1 LKIWKAG
8 RRAYVLTYPQGIK
21 DADQLVKAQG
31 IEAFKTILAGKQLAA
46 HWITRRVIDEMPGAD
61 IYAILDALRP
71 WMIAADP
78 IDRHEIT
85 AAARQT
91 LDMPESVLNDFI
103 EMQAEIEAGKESKA
117 EAGRMIREAQG
128 LYNEGEAEAAVDL
141 LEDRVKKLKAQAVKY
156 ESPFYSIPEYLEDEK
171 YEPAGLLTGYKDL
184 DEYILFPSGAI
195 SVIAARV
202 KHGKTT
208 LMLNLIMNQLK
219 APENQ
224 EKAFF
229 FISYEQPKKQL
240 MRRLVMMEAGHI
252 TNDQLEKMSYKVVG
266 QFLKAGGGGHTKVK
280 EALDRLNGFIQAE
293 RLALIDHPY
302 YVDELAGM
310 LKKWASR
317 YQIGGVYLDYI
328 QKVKIKGRYQSRQ
341 AEIQAISAGLLETA
355 ISLKIPIIVGTQANR
370 TVTGE
375 NSLTT
380 ETMRESG
387 DIEQDANLILGLWD
401 RSRGNDKGPAETGRK
416 VTLAVKIL
424 ENRDGGK
431 PENDGAIELW
441 FDKPILRITD
451 KTKLSY

>member
-1 LKIWKAG
+1 
-8 RRAYVLTYPQGIK
+8 
-21 DADQLVKAQG
+21 
-31 IEAFKTILAGKQLAA
+31 
-46 HWITRRVIDEMPGAD
+46 
-61 IYAILDALRP
+61 
-71 WMIAADP
+71 
-78 IDRHEIT
+78 
-85 AAARQT
+85 
-91 LDMPESVLNDFI
+91 
-103 EMQAEIEAGKESKA
+103 
-117 EAGRMIREAQG
+117 
-128 LYNEGEAEAAVDL
+128 
-141 LEDRVKKLKAQAVKY
+141 
-156 ESPFYSIPEYLEDEK
+156 
-171 YEPAGLLTGYKDL
+171 
-184 DEYILFPSGAI
+184 
-195 SVIAARV
+195 
-202 KHGKTT
+202 
-208 LMLNLIMNQLK
+208 
-219 APENQ
+219 
-224 EKAFF
+224 
-229 FISYEQPKKQL
+229 
-240 MRRLVMMEAGHI
+240 MMEAGHI